1 MYLLYY
7 MYLKIQKPWIRSPQK
22 HSTASLKDKQQ
33 LSSIRHITL
42 SRFPMTCEMNRD
54 SLKVEEISSVEYKKK
69 INPSEACQ
77 DGDLTILKPEMHKTT
92 II

>member
-7 MYLKIQKPWIRSPQK
+7 LYLKIQNPWIRSPQK
-22 HSTASLKDKQQ
+22 HSIASLKDKQQ

-42 SRFPMTCEMNRD
+42 SRFPMTFEMNRD
-54 SLKVEEISSVEYKKK
+54 CLKVKEISSVECKKK

-77 DGDLTILKPEMHKTT
+77 DRDLTILKQEMHKTT
-92 II
+92 IT